1 MSDQNPFTAS
11 KANFSLLVSVAVA
24 AVLALLT
31 AAVVG
36 LSFWLTVFAGLMF
49 LIVVFA
55 LMIYFMGDEQ
65 VVRKA
70 EDILGVRLSDEPAQP
85 EPVANATAAPEPIAP
100 EPIAPEPI
108 APEPIAEVEIVETP
122 VDPAE
127 DPAAVPVA
135 EPEAVPQP
143 RAAEEEVAP
152 VAEAA
157 PAPAV
162 ETPEEQPAGK
172 PEGLDAARDGQAD
185 DLKKI
190 KGVGPKLET
199 LLNSMGFYHFDQ
211 IAGWTDAEI
220 AWVDAN
226 LEGFRG
232 RVTRDEWVSQART
245 LSAGG
250 ETAFSEKVDKGGVY

>member
-11 KANFSLLVSVAVA
+11 KANFSLLVSIAVA

-55 LMIYFMGDEQ
+55 LMIYFMGDEEI
-65 VVRKA
+65 VRRA
-70 EDILGVRLSDEPAQP
+70 EDLLGVRLSDDAQETATEEPAAEDAAP
-85 EPVANATAAPEPIAP
+85 APVAQET
-100 EPIAPEPI
+100 
-108 APEPIAEVEIVETP
+108 APEPIAEVEIVEAP
-122 VDPAE
+122 VDPQE

-135 EPEAVPQP
+135 EPEEVPQP

-162 ETPEEQPAGK
+162 DTPEEQPAGK
-172 PEGLDAARDGQAD
+172 PEGLDGAREGGAD

-190 KGVGPKLET
+190 KGVGPKLEK

-232 RVTRDEWVSQART
+232 RVTRDAWVSQART
-245 LSAGG
+245 LSEGG